1 MAIKFWEGVF
11 YPSLV
16 FLYKKSGRNV
26 TLFCCIFF
34 HTTKVQQFPETAK
47 FFMLKFILLK
57 KSYKTFAYMKTI
69 SYLCIIKFKTIRLWK
84 I

>member
-1 MAIKFWEGVF
+1 MVVYGDKVWEGVF
-11 YPSLV
+11 YFLPR

-57 KSYKTFAYMKTI
+57 KYYKTLAYIKII
-69 SYLCIIKFKTIRLWK
+69 SYLCIVKLKNIS
-84 I
+84 